1 MQQQSYVRMR
11 ETAFDLYTERDALPW
26 YFRALALAS
35 SCSCLTGYVIFAL
48 VFTSDE
54 PNVKVSRTA
63 LIVLASIF
71 LVAGYAS
78 ASAIAFFG
86 RSLLFL
92 YDGVLVPILT
102 FSFMGIV
109 VTVLNH
115 ALHKDFPISNQ
126 AYIYVPL
133 ATACTTT
140 VASAV
145 LTFITYKRMNK
156 IKRLDQHRRQH
167 MPRFFGRQPSSSVN
181 YGGDGVSSTTELLP
195 IDPNVPEDEAQR
207 RQLLRL
213 LLNRE
218 AAAQSSSTSP
228 AMPSGHESTYKIFL
242 PGDEG
247 FGGGGGGGGTR
258 VMATTNTATTSTKAA
273 RRPRSGSLPNSSNS
287 SKWNLLAKFT
297 GDGQGPPVESSF
309 KDHRQRRRDEIE
321 RSSILMPAGM
331 DTPWLQQASGAASP
345 SPSRSWS
352 RSARYA

>member
-1 MQQQSYVRMR
+1 MQQQYVRMR

-26 YFRALALAS
+26 YYRAAALAS
-35 SCSCLTGYVIFAL
+35 SCSCLAGYIIFAL

-54 PNVKVSRTA
+54 PNIKVSRTA

-71 LVAGYAS
+71 LITGYAS

-92 YDGVLVPILT
+92 YDGVLIPILT
-102 FSFMGIV
+102 SSFMGVV

-115 ALHKDFPISNQ
+115 ALHKDFPIPNH
-126 AYIYVPL
+126 AYIYIPL

-140 VASAV
+140 VASAAV
-145 LTFITYKRMNK
+145 TFIVYKRLAK
-156 IKRLDQHRRQH
+156 IKRLDKHRRQH
-167 MPRFFGRQPSSSVN
+167 MPIFGRRSSMS
-181 YGGDGVSSTTELLP
+181 YGDAVSTTELLP

-218 AAAQSSSTSP
+218 AAAQASSSP
-228 AMPSGHESTYKIFL
+228 AMPGSESTYKIFL

-247 FGGGGGGGGTR
+247 FGGGIQ
-258 VMATTNTATTSTKAA
+258 VMPASA
-273 RRPRSGSLPNSSNS
+273 RPRSGSLPNSSNS
-287 SKWNLLAKFT
+287 SKWNLLSKFT
-297 GDGQGPPVESSF
+297 GDNSPPVESSF
-309 KDHRQRRRDEIE
+309 KDHRQRRREEIE
-321 RSSILMPAGM
+321 RSSILMPTGAES
-331 DTPWLQQASGAASP
+331 PWLQTSGAP
-345 SPSRSWS
+345 SPPQSQSWS